1 MSVKTISP
9 STISVQLRT
18 KPTWRSS
25 PYKVGL
31 KPNLIDSQVRRSPYT
46 QYAECVGPGGVPQN
60 EVCLKKCHN
69 NDYIISL
76 QNILMSSEQAH
87 HCYFLIVY
95 PIPQFGQITCFYL
108 PSFPEMV
115 QPSKLLSLRIGGG
128 ASFLIKTYLRSTMG
142 TLKWYIG
149 CLVMT

>member
-1 MSVKTISP
+1 MWPPRQRKPVIGVRLCIWFAVDGVWVGEGWGTLCAFVCWSSVCVCPPK
-9 STISVQLRT
+9 LR
-18 KPTWRSS
+18 
-25 PYKVGL
+25 L
-31 KPNLIDSQVRRSPYT
+31 Q
-46 QYAECVGPGGVPQN
+46 
-60 EVCLKKCHN
+60 KKCH
-69 NDYIISL
+69 DSYYIITL
-76 QNILMSSEQAH
+76 QNIYISYVQAH
-87 HCYFLIVY
+87 RYFLIVY

-149 CLVMT
+149 CLMLT